1 VARAG
6 DVLDDP
12 TTGSRLVFLRTA
24 AETDGELLEYELTF
38 VPGGFS
44 ARDHLHPQQSEQ
56 HEVLDGSLG
65 LIVGGRERRLG
76 PGDSETVPRNTR
88 HRIFKTQDEP
98 LHARFTLRPALD
110 SEVLLETLFGL
121 ARDGKVGKGGN
132 PSPLQLAV
140 IFSEF
145 AHLGRPPKP
154 PETVQ
159 RVLFAPLALLG
170 KTKGYQASYAA
181 YSEGAPEPGEYVFID
196 EWHVDAP
203 PEPVFDA
210 LADATTYPEWWK
222 PVYVDTTTDGPP
234 EIGRTSL
241 QHFKGRLPYHLHTRS
256 TITRFERPTA
266 VGADVVG
273 DLRGRGL
280 WTLTPRDGGTDVRFD
295 WRVYAEKPIVRALT
309 PVLRPLFR
317 WNHAWAIARARE
329 GLEPYARRAERT
341 TGSDLSG
348 V

>member
-12 TTGSRLVFLRTA
+12 TTGSRLVFLQTA
-24 AETDGELLEYELTF
+24 SETGGELLEYELTF

-56 HEVLDGSLG
+56 HEVLEGSLG
-65 LIVGGRERRLG
+65 LSVGGRELRLR
-76 PGDSETVPRNTR
+76 PGDSETVPQNTQ
-88 HRIFKTQDEP
+88 HRIFKTQEEP

-121 ARDGKVGKGGN
+121 ARDGKGDESGN

-145 AHLGRPPKP
+145 AHLGRPPRP
-154 PETVQ
+154 PASVQ
-159 RVLFAPLALLG
+159 RAVLAPLAALG
-170 KTKGYQASYAA
+170 RLKGYQARYAA
-181 YSEGAPEPGEYVFID
+181 YTDGAPAPGEYVFID

-203 PEPVFDA
+203 PDPVFDA
-210 LADATTYPEWWK
+210 LADATTYPKWWK
-222 PVYVDTTTDGPP
+222 PVYLEATTDGPP
-234 EIGRTSL
+234 ELGRTSL

-256 TITRFERPTA
+256 TITRFERPAA

-329 GLEPYARRAERT
+329 GLEPYARRHAAKSER
-341 TGSDLSG
+341 G
-348 V
+348 